1 MTFDLQGWMSR
12 HLVAAGG
19 RGGLDAYRQREGDR
33 PVCVWGGG
41 SKGTK
46 DVSTESFYEIT
57 ITKFL

>member
-1 MTFDLQGWMSR
+1 MSR

-41 SKGTK
+41 GGVK
-46 DVSTESFYEIT
+46 
-57 ITKFL
+57 